1 MLRIRDDFITDY
13 GSFHKKVYNCSQS
26 FPNDLNQCCG
36 SGMFYPGSGSLNFSS
51 RIWVKNHLI
60 PDPTVHKKRDENK
73 TNLFLAPY
81 GFRYK
86 FD

>member
-1 MLRIRDDFITDY
+1 
-13 GSFHKKVYNCSQS
+13 
-26 FPNDLNQCCG
+26 
-36 SGMFYPGSGSLNFSS
+36 MFYPGSGSLNFSS